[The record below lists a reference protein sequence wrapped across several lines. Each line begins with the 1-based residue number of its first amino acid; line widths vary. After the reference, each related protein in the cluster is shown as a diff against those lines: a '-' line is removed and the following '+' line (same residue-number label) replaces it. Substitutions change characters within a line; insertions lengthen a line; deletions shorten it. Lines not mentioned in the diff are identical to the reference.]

1 MGFFDSMNVSAS
13 ALTAERL
20 RMDVI
25 SKNIANANV
34 TRTASGGP
42 YRREMVVFEASTGQR
57 PFSDYLNEASKS
69 MIGGVKV
76 SGIIEDTSPFK
87 EVYDPTHPDANA
99 EGYVKMPNVD
109 IMAEMVDM
117 ITATRSY
124 EANVTAMN
132 NTKTMALK
140 ALEIGR

>member
-34 TRTASGGP
+34 TRTANGGP
-42 YRREMVVFEASTGQR
+42 YRRAMVIFEASNGQK
-57 PFSDYLNEASKS
+57 PFSEYLNEASKT
-69 MIGGVKV
+69 MVGGVKV

-87 EVYDPTHPDANA
+87 EVYDPSHPDANDD
-99 EGYVKMPNVD
+99 GYVKMPNVD

-124 EANVTAMN
+124 EANVTAMT
-132 NTKTMALK
+132 NTKNMALK